1 MAFES
6 GRRLC
11 LLFEAGESRFAVEAT
26 AVVEVASPDEDG
38 KSIRGHLELEDLSE
52 LLNGPPEVRP
62 GMGVV
67 LDVSPTLAAR
77 VRRIVEVAD
86 VARDPFFMLP
96 PGVRDAMAALARGAI
111 LHGGRLY
118 LELIAEAL
126 PRLPAQLPTAAPRAV
141 ILLESPPERG
151 LIFESQGVLY
161 GLPLSVVSQ
170 VVPRSE
176 SFCLLPSRRG
186 PALGLFPHAQA
197 LWPVY
202 SFAGLLGGLGEPE
215 PLLVLSELAGQ
226 SVGFCASR
234 VLGVHQD
241 FRRAESRGEFEAS
254 NLPRGAL
261 FLDLQRM
268 FS

>member
-1 MAFES
+1 VSFES

-26 AVVEVASPDEDG
+26 AVAEVASPDEDG
-38 KSIRGHLELEDLSE
+38 RSIRGHMELSDLS
-52 LLNGPPEVRP
+52 LALSGPPEVRP

-67 LDVSPTLAAR
+67 LDVSPPLAVR

-96 PGVRDAMAALARGAI
+96 PGVGVGLAALVRGVI
-111 LHGGRLY
+111 LHGGKLY

-126 PRLPAQLPTAAPRAV
+126 PRLASQRPSAPPRTV
-141 ILLESPPERG
+141 LLLEAPPERG
-151 LIFESQGVLY
+151 LVFESQGVLY
-161 GLPLSVVSQ
+161 GLPLGVVSQ
-170 VVPRSE
+170 VVPWSE
-176 SFCLLPSRRG
+176 AFCALPSRRG

-202 SFAGLLGGLGEPE
+202 SLAGLLGGVGEPE

-226 SVGFCASR
+226 SMGLGASR
-234 VLGVHQD
+234 MLGVHRD

-254 NLPRGAL
+254 GLPRGAL